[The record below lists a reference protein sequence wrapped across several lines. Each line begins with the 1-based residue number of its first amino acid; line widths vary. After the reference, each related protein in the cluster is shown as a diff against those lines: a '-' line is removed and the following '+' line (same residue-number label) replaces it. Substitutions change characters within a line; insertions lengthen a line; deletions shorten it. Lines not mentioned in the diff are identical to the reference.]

1 MAGVADDG
9 AADGSCAGWYGPPC
23 GAGAGAGHAGAAGR
37 TRFANGRAGRA
48 LGCATVCSRPTKS
61 AENGGMNRANTVKNT
76 PASATTNAIHTMT
89 PARSGDP
96 EPNMPSTPPNNAPIC
111 WKRSSIAAET

>member
-1 MAGVADDG
+1 
-9 AADGSCAGWYGPPC
+9 
-23 GAGAGAGHAGAAGR
+23 
-37 TRFANGRAGRA
+37 
-48 LGCATVCSRPTKS
+48 
-61 AENGGMNRANTVKNT
+61 MNRANTVKNT